1 MTKNKKHTKKQ
12 RQQPKPKA
20 KKIRKVALSSAN
32 KSDLFEKQ
40 MRMIGKKIFDFFK
53 DTEAVNATLREQ
65 IDVIIDYF
73 RKYDTIQL
81 LGSIGLYLLDNLPN
95 LEKSFTAHL
104 SGSKMELDEHAE
116 VIAEYA
122 MNFGLS
128 MANEGKE
135 QPTNEVVSDLK
146 NRLKTLFMIYLH
158 LDMPL
163 VKDPMQSIDWI
174 IHMETIAVRG
184 DGYQTHVCEVFK
196 EMFYP
201 HTIFYQQEYG
211 YSVENLFD
219 FFMDL
224 ENRVICKIA
233 DQNHIYGVW
242 KMHERWT
249 TWEKKTYGSVDEDF
263 NLNSARDFSK
273 GLFGDFFEANP
284 DVPHTEDGMNFL
296 LYEPDDYTQSDKIFW
311 IYPQNDT
318 ESEILNSLSMEF
330 GDNACFIA
338 EGEFKGNIMNGSSI
352 FEKPFI
358 KDNDKYYCFT
368 PMIPHRNL
376 FLIAE
381 KLMKRNEQYYQRN
394 FQQNS
399 NYHSRDNY
407 IERKVKYVMES
418 FLLNVVFYPSVHY
431 TIIENGVKKNTE
443 LDILGISDKANYIIE
458 VKAHELS
465 YKDRVGLEGAK
476 TKFKASVTEAC
487 RQCSRAVDFISDS
500 ENPEFGMHNGN
511 IEVDKTKPIH
521 KIVVTFQHYSTLL
534 GHMDVLVQAGLL
546 EDRFRDTWIVSL
558 FDLMVVS
565 DFIESEDE
573 FLSYLNMHKIIN
585 TNHSTFHDELDV
597 FGQFLNE
604 NLVKKIKSNKPTN
617 IVGGHNY
624 IDDEYSK
631 DYEVQT
637 SSNLTTTSLMF

>member
-1 MTKNKKHTKKQ
+1 
-12 RQQPKPKA
+12 
-20 KKIRKVALSSAN
+20 
-32 KSDLFEKQ
+32 
-40 MRMIGKKIFDFFK
+40 MRMIGKRMFDFFK
-53 DTEAVNATLREQ
+53 DTETVNAALREQ

-95 LEKSFTAHL
+95 PEKSFIAHL
-104 SGSKMELDEHAE
+104 SNSKMELDEHAE

-128 MANEGKE
+128 MLNEGKE

-146 NRLKTLFMIYLH
+146 NRLETLFMIYLH

-184 DGYQTHVCEVFK
+184 DGYQTHVYEVFK

-201 HTIFYQQEYG
+201 HTAFYQQEYG

-219 FFMDL
+219 FIMDL

-233 DQNHIYGVW
+233 DQNNIYGAK
-242 KMHERWT
+242 KMHERWIK
-249 TWEKKTYGSVDEDF
+249 WEEKTYGSVDGNI
-263 NLNSARDFSK
+263 NLNSTRDYSK

-284 DVPHTEDGMNFL
+284 DVPHTEDGMQFL
-296 LYEPDDYTQSDKIFW
+296 LYAPDDYTQSNKIFW
-311 IYPQNDT
+311 IYPQNDI
-318 ESEILNSLSMEF
+318 ESKILNSLSMKF
-330 GDNACFIA
+330 GDNARFIA
-338 EGEFKGNIMNGSSI
+338 EGEFKGNIMNGPSI

-358 KDNDKYYCFT
+358 KDNEIYYCFT

-381 KLMKRNEQYYQRN
+381 KLMKRNAVYYQKN

-399 NYHSRDNY
+399 SDISRDNY
-407 IERKVKYVMES
+407 IERKVKAVMES
-418 FLLNVVFYPSVHY
+418 FLPNVIFYPSVHY
-431 TIIENGVKKNTE
+431 TIIEHGLRKKTE

-487 RQCSRAVDFISDS
+487 RQCSRAVDFINDS
-500 ENPEFGMHNGN
+500 ENPEFGIHNGK
-511 IEVDKTKPIH
+511 ITVDKTKPTY
-521 KIVVTFQHYSTLL
+521 KIAVTFQHYSTLL

-573 FLSYLNMHKIIN
+573 FLSYLNLHNIIN
-585 TNHSTFHDELDV
+585 TNHITFHDELDV

-604 NLVKKIKSNKPTN
+604 NLVKKIKTNKPSM
-617 IVGGHNY
+617 IIGGSSY
-624 IDDEYSK
+624 IDEEYAK
-631 DYEVQT
+631 DYE
-637 SSNLTTTSLMF
+637 LPFKE

>member
-1 MTKNKKHTKKQ
+1 MKKKKKHTKKR
-12 RQQPKPKA
+12 RQQPRPKV
-20 KKIRKVALSSAN
+20 KRNVVLSSTN
-32 KSDLFEKQ
+32 KSNLFEKQ
-40 MRMIGKKIFDFFK
+40 MRMIGKRMFDFFK
-53 DTEAVNATLREQ
+53 DTETVNAALREQ

-95 LEKSFTAHL
+95 PEKSFIAHL
-104 SGSKMELDEHAE
+104 SNSKMELDEHAE

-128 MANEGKE
+128 MLNEGKE
-135 QPTNEVVSDLK
+135 QPTNKVVSDLK
-146 NRLKTLFMIYLH
+146 NRLETLFMIYLH

-184 DGYQTHVCEVFK
+184 DGYQTHVYEVFK

-201 HTIFYQQEYG
+201 HTAFYQQEYG

-219 FFMDL
+219 FIMDL

-233 DQNHIYGVW
+233 DQNNIYGAK
-242 KMHERWT
+242 KMHERWIK
-249 TWEKKTYGSVDEDF
+249 WEEKTYGSVDGNI
-263 NLNSARDFSK
+263 NLNSTRDYSK

-284 DVPHTEDGMNFL
+284 DVPHTEDGMKFL
-296 LYEPDDYTQSDKIFW
+296 LYAPDDYTQSNKIFW
-311 IYPQNDT
+311 IYPQNDI
-318 ESEILNSLSMEF
+318 ESKILNSLSMKF
-330 GDNACFIA
+330 GDNARFIA
-338 EGEFKGNIMNGSSI
+338 EGEFKGNIMNGPSI

-358 KDNDKYYCFT
+358 KDNEKYYCFT

-381 KLMKRNEQYYQRN
+381 KLMKRNAVYYQKN

-399 NYHSRDNY
+399 SDISRDNY
-407 IERKVKYVMES
+407 IERKVKAVMES
-418 FLLNVVFYPSVHY
+418 FLPNVIFYPSVHY
-431 TIIENGVKKNTE
+431 TIIEHGLRKKTE

-487 RQCSRAVDFISDS
+487 RQCSRAVDFINDS
-500 ENPEFGMHNGN
+500 ENPEFGIHNGK
-511 IEVDKTKPIH
+511 ITVDKIKPTY
-521 KIVVTFQHYSTLL
+521 KIAVTFQHYSTLL

-573 FLSYLNMHKIIN
+573 FLSYLNLHNIIN
-585 TNHSTFHDELDV
+585 TNHITFHDELDV

-604 NLVKKIKSNKPTN
+604 NLVKKIKTNKPSM
-617 IVGGHNY
+617 IIGGSSY
-624 IDDEYSK
+624 IDEEYAK
-631 DYEVQT
+631 DYE
-637 SSNLTTTSLMF
+637 LPFKE

>member
-1 MTKNKKHTKKQ
+1 MGKNRKHTKKL
-12 RQQPKPKA
+12 RQQPRPKV
-20 KKIRKVALSSAN
+20 KKKRVVASSSVN
-32 KSDLFEKQ
+32 KSDSYKSLIYV
-40 MRMIGKKIFDFFK
+40 RYKKMSALLK
-53 DTEAVNATLREQ
+53 DKEALNTILKEQ
-65 IDVIIDYF
+65 VDTIIAYF

-95 LEKSFTAHL
+95 PEKNFIAHL
-104 SGSKMELDEHAE
+104 SGIEKILDERAE

-128 MANEGKE
+128 MPNEGNE
-135 QPTNEVVSDLK
+135 EPTNEVVSDLK
-146 NRLKTLFMIYLH
+146 NRLEILFMIYLH

-184 DGYQTHVCEVFK
+184 DGYQSHVYEVFK

-201 HTIFYQQEYG
+201 HTAFYQQEYG
-211 YSVENLFD
+211 YSVEDLFD
-219 FFMDL
+219 FIMDL
-224 ENRVICKIA
+224 ENRIICKIA
-233 DQNHIYGVW
+233 DQNNIYGAM
-242 KMHERWT
+242 KMYDRWIA
-249 TWEKKTYGSVDEDF
+249 WEKKTYGS
-263 NLNSARDFSK
+263 NSARDYSK

-284 DVPHTEDGMNFL
+284 DVPHTEDNMKFL
-296 LYEPDDYTQSDKIFW
+296 SYASDDYTQSNKIFW
-311 IYPQNDT
+311 IYSQNDT
-318 ESEILNSLSMEF
+318 ESKILDSLSMEF
-330 GDNACFIA
+330 GDNARFIA
-338 EGEFKGNIMNGSSI
+338 EGEFKGNIMNGPSI

-381 KLMKRNEQYYQRN
+381 KLMKRNQVYYQRN

-399 NYHSRDNY
+399 NYISRDNY
-407 IERKVKYVMES
+407 IERKVKTIMES
-418 FLLNVVFYPSVHY
+418 FLPNVSFYPSVHY
-431 TIIENGVKKNTE
+431 TIIESGVKKKTE

-487 RQCSRAVDFISDS
+487 RQCSRAVDFINDS
-500 ENPEFGMHNGN
+500 ENPKFVLLGSN
-511 IEVDKTKPIH
+511 ITVDKTKPIY
-521 KIVVTFQHYSTLL
+521 KIAVTFQHYSTLL
-534 GHMDVLVQAGLL
+534 GNMDVLVQAGLL

-565 DFIESEDE
+565 DFIKSEDE
-573 FLSYLNMHKIIN
+573 FLSYLDMRRIIN
-585 TNHSTFHDELDV
+585 TNHSTFYDELDV
-597 FGQFLNE
+597 FGQFLYKD
-604 NLVKKIKSNKPTN
+604 LVKNIKLNKPSK
-617 IVGGHNY
+617 IIGGSGY
-624 IDDEYSK
+624 IDEEYAK
-631 DYEVQT
+631 DYDP
-637 SSNLTTTSLMF
+637 LL

>member
-1 MTKNKKHTKKQ
+1 MKKKKKHTKKR
-12 RQQPKPKA
+12 RQQPRPKV
-20 KKIRKVALSSAN
+20 KRNVVLSSTN
-32 KSDLFEKQ
+32 KSNLFEKQ
-40 MRMIGKKIFDFFK
+40 MRMIGKRMFDFFK
-53 DTEAVNATLREQ
+53 DTETVNAALREQ

-95 LEKSFTAHL
+95 PEKSFIAHL
-104 SGSKMELDEHAE
+104 SNSKMELDEHAE

-128 MANEGKE
+128 MLNEGKE

-146 NRLKTLFMIYLH
+146 NRLETLFMIYLH

-184 DGYQTHVCEVFK
+184 DGYQTHVYEVFK

-201 HTIFYQQEYG
+201 HTAFYQQEYG

-219 FFMDL
+219 FIMDL

-233 DQNHIYGVW
+233 DQNNIYGAK
-242 KMHERWT
+242 KMHERWIK
-249 TWEKKTYGSVDEDF
+249 WEEKTYGSVDGNI
-263 NLNSARDFSK
+263 NLNSTRDYSK

-284 DVPHTEDGMNFL
+284 DVPHTEDGMQFL
-296 LYEPDDYTQSDKIFW
+296 LYAPDDYTQSNKIFW
-311 IYPQNDT
+311 IYPQNDI
-318 ESEILNSLSMEF
+318 ESKILNSLSMKF
-330 GDNACFIA
+330 GDNARFIA
-338 EGEFKGNIMNGSSI
+338 EGEFKGNIMNGPSI

-358 KDNDKYYCFT
+358 KDNEIYYCFT

-381 KLMKRNEQYYQRN
+381 KLMKRNAVYYQKN

-399 NYHSRDNY
+399 SDISRDNY
-407 IERKVKYVMES
+407 IERKVKAVMES
-418 FLLNVVFYPSVHY
+418 FLPNVIFYPSVHY
-431 TIIENGVKKNTE
+431 TIIEHGLRKKTE

-487 RQCSRAVDFISDS
+487 RQCSRAVDFINDS
-500 ENPEFGMHNGN
+500 ENPEFGIHNGK
-511 IEVDKTKPIH
+511 ITVDKTKPTY
-521 KIVVTFQHYSTLL
+521 KIAVTFQHYSTLL

-573 FLSYLNMHKIIN
+573 FLSYLNLHNIIN
-585 TNHSTFHDELDV
+585 TNHITFHDELDV

-604 NLVKKIKSNKPTN
+604 NLVKKIKTNKPSM
-617 IVGGHNY
+617 IIGGSSY
-624 IDDEYSK
+624 IDEEYAK
-631 DYEVQT
+631 DYE
-637 SSNLTTTSLMF
+637 LPFKE